1 MARQAVSK
9 KQNLNEIAD
18 DELGAKAPSVSSQR
32 AIHTERSLA
41 TEIIEVDPK
50 ETKIYT
56 ITLFIGGFSEPK
68 MIPIVCKLNII
79 QAKEINDVIK
89 TCMENMLATNEPQA
103 IMLNW
108 IGAES
113 DEERTTCQTNV
124 VAIDH
129 NLPDIQSIIED

>member
-1 MARQAVSK
+1 MARQAASK
-9 KQNLNEIAD
+9 KANLIEVSD
-18 DELGAKAPSVSSQR
+18 DVESLGAQAPQP
-32 AIHTERSLA
+32 IHTERSLA
-41 TEIIEVDPK
+41 TEIIEVDSK

-56 ITLFIGGFSEPK
+56 ITLFIAGFAEPK

-79 QAKEINDVIK
+79 QAKELNDIIK
-89 TCMENMLATNEPQA
+89 TCMENMVATNEPQA

-113 DEERTTCQTNV
+113 NDEHTTCQTNV
-124 VAIDH
+124 VGIDH